1 LFEHRLDETRKA
13 LVAMTVTTRDARVL
27 DALREAVDNITVGK
41 VFGTPITQGETTVVP
56 VARIGGGA
64 GGGSGTGPAEQGQE
78 NGGMGGGLGISA
90 KPLGVFVLRDGKVGW
105 RPAVDVNK
113 IVLGGQIVAVT
124 ALLVVRALITARAGE
139 THKDTRARLVDR
151 PAVRFVR
158 RVVSRR

>member
-1 LFEHRLDETRKA
+1 MIA
-13 LVAMTVTTRDARVL
+13 TTKDARVL
-27 DALREAVDNITVGK
+27 DALREAVDNITVGR
-41 VFGTPITQGETTVVP
+41 VFGTPITQGETIVLP
-56 VARIGGGA
+56 VAKIGGGA

-78 NGGMGGGLGISA
+78 NGGTGGGLGMSA
-90 KPLGVFVLRDGKVGW
+90 KPLGVFVVRDGKVGW

-124 ALLVVRALITARAGE
+124 ALLVVRALITARAAKNHQGPP
-139 THKDTRARLVDR
+139 RFRLGYQ